1 MVEKSLVFIKPDG
14 VRKQLIGQVISRF
27 ERRGIK
33 VKGLR
38 MLTLTS
44 EMADAHYQ
52 EHVER
57 PFYPSLKKY
66 VTGGEIVAMVLEAE
80 NVIGVIRKMVGAT
93 DSAAAEPGTIRGDF
107 ALTKQENIIHAS
119 DSPESSER
127 EVKLFFPELS

>member
-14 VRKQLIGQVISRF
+14 VRKQLIGQVIGRF
-27 ERRGIK
+27 EQRGIK

-57 PFYPSLKKY
+57 PFYPSLKEY
-66 VTGGEIVAMVLEAE
+66 VTSGEIVAMVLEAE
-80 NVIGVIRKMVGAT
+80 NVIATIRKMVGAT

>member
-14 VRKQLIGQVISRF
+14 VRKQLIGQVIGRF
-27 ERRGIK
+27 EQRGIK

-57 PFYPSLKKY
+57 PFYPSLKEFISIESLDIY
-66 VTGGEIVAMVLEAE
+66 SSDPFLDVPCILYLLE
-80 NVIGVIRKMVGAT
+80 R
-93 DSAAAEPGTIRGDF
+93 
-107 ALTKQENIIHAS
+107 
-119 DSPESSER
+119 
-127 EVKLFFPELS
+127 